1 MQRADWEKVLFPFWT
16 VPHMVISDTELA
28 ETYINN
34 FLQSKIQND
43 EPVPDSVN
51 LIFLRIGSYFGQ
63 KMT

>member
-1 MQRADWEKVLFPFWT
+1 
-16 VPHMVISDTELA
+16 MVISDTELA